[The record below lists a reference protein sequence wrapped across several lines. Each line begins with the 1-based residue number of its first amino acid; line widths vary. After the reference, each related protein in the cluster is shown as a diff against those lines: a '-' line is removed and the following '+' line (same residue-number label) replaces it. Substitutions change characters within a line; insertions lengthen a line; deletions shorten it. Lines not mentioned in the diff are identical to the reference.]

1 MSRIPRTGLVLLLTA
16 LISAATAASAAARP
30 WPGDPVPNTLPPTE
44 VIDQATTGTSP
55 LWLFVLVAAATSLLV
70 GAAAYFAGSR
80 RRDAAKPGGV
90 PSPQIREVAL
100 G

>member
-1 MSRIPRTGLVLLLTA
+1 VSRIPRTGLVILLTA
-16 LISAATAASAAARP
+16 FISAAAAASAAARP

-44 VIDQATTGTSP
+44 VIDQVTTGTSP

-70 GAAAYFAGSR
+70 GTAAYFAGSR
-80 RRDAAKPGGV
+80 RREAAKPGGV
-90 PSPQIREVAL
+90 PSTQVSEVAL